1 VVRALGYDDSVYESD
16 NDLTINDILNLDC
29 ENIGTT
35 EQEAYKD
42 TDIDLLMNSCY
53 NLAYDNKHIV
63 GLDFGIESSE
73 TIERLFELHSTGQVQ
88 AYYMPMFINGEQVKK
103 LPMLRTHNMYQ
114 DADILTDD
122 DISHIMQNQFQ
133 RYNEMSQD
141 NEWKPVGYLP
151 WKLLLSDIIPVLRDE
166 DWQKKV
172 EPFITQA
179 LDTLDTILQSD
190 NVEDAYY
197 TYFPTKSDLTRDDC
211 DMSSFMK
218 K

>member
-1 VVRALGYDDSVYESD
+1 
-16 NDLTINDILNLDC
+16 
-29 ENIGTT
+29 
-35 EQEAYKD
+35 
-42 TDIDLLMNSCY
+42 
-53 NLAYDNKHIV
+53 
-63 GLDFGIESSE
+63 
-73 TIERLFELHSTGQVQ
+73 
-88 AYYMPMFINGEQVKK
+88 
-103 LPMLRTHNMYQ
+103 
-114 DADILTDD
+114 
-122 DISHIMQNQFQ
+122 MQNQFQ